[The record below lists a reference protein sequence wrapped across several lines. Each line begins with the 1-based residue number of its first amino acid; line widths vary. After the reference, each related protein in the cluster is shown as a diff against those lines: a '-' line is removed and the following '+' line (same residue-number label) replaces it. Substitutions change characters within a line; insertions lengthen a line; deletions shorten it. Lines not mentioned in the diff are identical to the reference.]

1 MTETTPIAARKDWI
15 RTFFI
20 FWIGQAVS
28 LLGSN
33 LVQFALIWWMTKTTG
48 SAIVLT
54 LATLFTFL
62 PDVFLA
68 PFIGALVDRWDR
80 RKIMILADGGIAL
93 ATLALAYLFYTG
105 IHQIWHIYLLLFMR
119 GVGANFHWASEQAS
133 ISMMVPKAHLA
144 RVGGINQAL
153 RGGLNVVGP
162 PLGALLL
169 EITHM
174 HIVLGIDVLT
184 AFVAIVSLLFIRI
197 PNPKMPEQPEPLSAE
212 MLLGD
217 VKAGF
222 SYVSAWKGLFYLL
235 IMAALVNFL
244 LSPTFSLLPLLV
256 TEHFHGVAWHLSAL
270 QAAMGV
276 GVVAG
281 GLVMGAW
288 GGTRRKIYTVL
299 FALLGMALAMIL
311 LGAAPA
317 TGILIGMGAL
327 FLSGFMNP
335 IANSATFAIVQTK
348 VSPEKQGRV
357 FSLVSSISA
366 AMVPAAMLI
375 AGPVAESWGI
385 RIWYWVAGIGCGIM
399 ALGALMVP
407 AITSLEQQAEP
418 ELQSSSIVDQ
428 VQTAD

>member
-1 MTETTPIAARKDWI
+1 MTEATPKAARMDWM
-15 RTFFI
+15 RPFFI

-48 SAIVLT
+48 SARVLT

-80 RKIMILADGGIAL
+80 RKIMMLADGGIAL
-93 ATLALAYLFYTG
+93 ATLALACLFYLN
-105 IHQIWHIYLLLFMR
+105 IHQVWQIYLLMFLR

-133 ISMMVPKAHLA
+133 ISLMVPKVHLA

-153 RGGLNVVGP
+153 RGSLNVIGP

-169 EITHM
+169 EGMAIYG
-174 HIVLGIDVLT
+174 VLAIDVLT
-184 AFVAIVSLLFIRI
+184 AAVAIVSLLFIAI
-197 PNPKMPEQPEPLSAE
+197 PRPTPAKPLEPLNGKMVIA
-212 MLLGD
+212 D
-217 VKAGF
+217 VVEGF
-222 SYVSAWKGLFYLL
+222 RYVSAWRGLFYLL
-235 IMAALVNFL
+235 IMASLVNFL
-244 LSPTFSLLPLLV
+244 LSPTNSLLPLLV
-256 TEHFHGVAWHLSAL
+256 TQHFQGGAWHLSLL
-270 QAAMGV
+270 QAGMGV
-276 GVVAG
+276 GVIGG

-299 FALLGMALAMIL
+299 FALLGMAAAMLI
-311 LGAAPA
+311 LGAASA
-317 TGILIGMGAL
+317 TAFLIGVGAM

-335 IANSATFAIVQTK
+335 IANSATFAILQDR
-348 VSPEKQGRV
+348 VSPKMQGRV

-366 AMVPAAMLI
+366 AMVPLAMLV
-375 AGPVAESWGI
+375 AGPVAEYLGI
-385 RIWYWVAGIGCGIM
+385 QIWYWIAGAGCM
-399 ALGALMVP
+399 LMVLVAFGIP
-407 AITSLEQQAEP
+407 AIMGLEHQAEP
-418 ELQSSSIVDQ
+418 GILTAPEAE

>member
-1 MTETTPIAARKDWI
+1 MTDATPKAARMDWM
-15 RTFFI
+15 RPFFI

-48 SAIVLT
+48 SATVLT

-80 RKIMILADGGIAL
+80 RKIMMLADGGIAL
-93 ATLALAYLFYTG
+93 ATLVLAYLFYSG
-105 IHQIWHIYLLLFMR
+105 VHQLWHIYLLLFLR
-119 GVGANFHWASEQAS
+119 GVGANFHWTSEQAS
-133 ISMMVPKAHLA
+133 ISLMVPKAHLA

-153 RGGLNVVGP
+153 RGGLNIVGP

-169 EITHM
+169 ETLPM
-174 HIVLGIDVLT
+174 YGLLSIDVLT
-184 AFVAIVSLLFIRI
+184 AAVAIVSLLFIAI
-197 PNPKMPEQPEPLSAE
+197 PRPELPKPLEPLSGRMVLE
-212 MLLGD
+212 D
-217 VKAGF
+217 VSEGF
-222 SYVSAWKGLFYLL
+222 HYVSAWTGLFYLL

-244 LSPTFSLLPLLV
+244 LSPTNTFLPLLV
-256 TEHFHGVAWHLSAL
+256 TQHFQGGVWHLGLL

-276 GVVAG
+276 GVVSG

-299 FALLGMALAMIL
+299 FALLGMAAAMLI

-317 TGILIGMGAL
+317 AGFLIGAGAL

-335 IANSATFAIVQTK
+335 IANSATFAILQDRVA
-348 VSPEKQGRV
+348 PEKQGRV

-366 AMVPAAMLI
+366 AMVPLAMLVS
-375 AGPVAESWGI
+375 GPTAEHLGI
-385 RIWYWVAGIGCGIM
+385 RIWYWIAGIGC
-399 ALGALMVP
+399 ALMVFAAF
-407 AITSLEQQAEP
+407 AIPSIMSLEQQAEP
-418 ELQSSSIVDQ
+418 IFSSNSPQEQ
-428 VQTAD
+428 VQPTH

>member
-1 MTETTPIAARKDWI
+1 MTEATPKALRADWI
-15 RTFFI
+15 RPFSI

-48 SAIVLT
+48 SATVLT

-80 RKIMILADGGIAL
+80 RKIMMIADGFIAL
-93 ATLALAYLFYTG
+93 ATLALAYLFYSG
-105 IHQIWHIYLLLFMR
+105 MHQLWHIYLLMFLR

-133 ISMMVPKAHLA
+133 ISLMVPKAHLA

-153 RGGLNVVGP
+153 RGGLNVIGP

-169 EITHM
+169 ETLPM
-174 HIVLGIDVLT
+174 FGVLSIDVLT
-184 AFVAIVSLLFIRI
+184 AAIAIVSLLFIAI
-197 PNPKMPEQPEPLSAE
+197 PRPEQPAVLDPLSAR
-212 MLLGD
+212 LLLED
-217 VKAGF
+217 TKEGF
-222 SYVSAWKGLFYLL
+222 RYVSAWTGLLYLL

-244 LSPTFSLLPLLV
+244 LSPTNSLLPLLV
-256 TEHFHGVAWHLSAL
+256 TKHFQGGVWQLGLMQSAL
-270 QAAMGV
+270 GV
-276 GVVAG
+276 GMVAG

-299 FALLGMALAMIL
+299 FALLGMAVAMLL

-317 TGILIGMGAL
+317 SGLLIGIAAL

-335 IANSATFAIVQTK
+335 IANSATFAILQDR

-366 AMVPAAMLI
+366 AMIPLSMLV
-375 AGPVAESWGI
+375 AGPTAEKMGI
-385 RIWYWVAGIGCGIM
+385 LVWYWIAGIGC
-399 ALGALMVP
+399 ALMVFTAFAIP
-407 AITSLEQQAEP
+407 AIMSLEQQSPPDLERGSEAKNP
-418 ELQSSSIVDQ
+418 AL
-428 VQTAD
+428 AD